1 MPFSPDW
8 SSERLSCL
16 LPPVQGFHIDAG
28 DFAAVHGFD
37 VSEVGVDGM
46 EGVFHFAGFRVF
58 PADQFF
64 ERYPAFSSLV
74 GGGML
79 DFG

>member
-1 MPFSPDW
+1 MVTVLCLRSLGDLCVLGRQRRMLW
-8 SSERLSCL
+8 IASSF

-46 EGVFHFAGFRVF
+46 EGVFHFTGFRVF
-58 PADQFF
+58 
-64 ERYPAFSSLV
+64 SV
-74 GGGML
+74 
-79 DFG
+79 